1 MFDLRKALGTSAPA
15 NGERATDLSEAERRV
30 RVFRDLCQALLGTN
44 EFIYLD

>member
-1 MFDLRKALGTSAPA
+1 MDRLLTFA
-15 NGERATDLSEAERRV
+15 RAQEGFYGDLSETERRV